1 MLPAQA
7 AAQPCRHQPI
17 PPGRLPVLPAG
28 APPRHP
34 SGVVAS
40 IYNNVEG
47 LPQLLDPLPPVIAL
61 DDASCQIASASSYL
75 ALLVPAGAAPGSSS
89 SGASCQ
95 GGSDVQYSR
104 LRTLWQL
111 CRWLQRH
118 VL

>member
-17 PPGRLPVLPAG
+17 PPGRLSVLPAG

-34 SGVVAS
+34 SGVAAS
-40 IYNNVEG
+40 NNNVEG
-47 LPQLLDPLPPVIAL
+47 LPQLLDPLPPVIAM
-61 DDASCQIASASSYL
+61 DDASCQTAGASSYL
-75 ALLVPAGAAPGSSS
+75 ALLVPAGAAPGSSP

-95 GGSDVQYSR
+95 WGSDVQYSR
-104 LRTLWQL
+104 LGTLWQL
-111 CRWLQRH
+111 CGWLQRH